1 MPLDF
6 SYRPREPSDFPN
18 WSFPTIDFEYDPRSQ
33 SVWMYYKSDG
43 PPFYSLQTLRDMADL
58 RESLKGL
65 FASGLT
71 KTYPVRYFAMA
82 SRKAGVFNLGG
93 DLAMFAQ
100 SIREQDHDNL
110 SFYAHACIDV
120 VHGLATAF
128 DLPIVTISVIT
139 GQALGGGL
147 EAALAEDYVLAEENA
162 KIGVPEV
169 AFNTFPGMGAVSL
182 LSRRLGTARAEDI
195 IASGKIY
202 SGQQMFDLGVVDVLA
217 PAGEA
222 QFATLH
228 WMMDGG
234 EERFERRRA
243 IAAAR
248 RRFFP
253 ITREELERIT
263 DIWVNC
269 SCDVTPH
276 DIRHM
281 ERLAAA
287 QRKLSAN
294 QFT

>member
-6 SYRPREPSDFPN
+6 SYRPRSPSDFPN
-18 WSFPTIDFEYDPRSQ
+18 WTFPTVDLDYDPASQ
-33 SVWMYYKSDG
+33 SVWMYYKSEA
-43 PPFYSLQTLRDMADL
+43 PPFYSLQTLRDMADI
-58 RESLKGL
+58 RESLKLLFRKGL
-65 FASGLT
+65 NA
-71 KTYPVRYFAMA
+71 KYPVRYFAMA
-82 SRKAGVFNLGG
+82 SRKPGVFNLGG

-100 SIREQDHDNL
+100 SIRDQDHENL

-120 VHGLATAF
+120 VHGLAVAF

-147 EAALAEDYVLAEENA
+147 EAALAEDYVLAEESA

-195 IASGKIY
+195 IASGRIY
-202 SGQQMFDLGVVDVLA
+202 SGREMYDLGVVDIVA

-222 QFATLH
+222 HTATLA
-228 WMMDGG
+228 WMTDGG
-234 EERFERRRA
+234 EERFQRRRA

-287 QRKLSAN
+287 QKRFSAG

>member
-6 SYRPREPSDFPN
+6 SYRPRDPSDFAS
-18 WSFPTIDFEYDPRSQ
+18 WTFPTLDLEYDAASR
-33 SVWMYYKSDG
+33 SVWMYYKAEG
-43 PPFYSLQTLRDMADL
+43 PPFYSLQTLRDMAEV
-58 RESLKGL
+58 RESLRAL
-65 FASGLT
+65 FAAGLT
-71 KTYPVRYFAMA
+71 ERVPIRYFVMA

-100 SIREQDHDNL
+100 SIRDQDHENL
-110 SFYAHACIDV
+110 TFYAHACIDV

-128 DLPIVTISVIT
+128 DLPIVTLSVVT

-147 EAALAEDYVLAEENA
+147 EAALAEDYVLAETSA

-182 LSRRLGTARAEDI
+182 LSRRLGAAQAEDI

-202 SGQQMFDLGVVDVLA
+202 SGQEMFDLGVVDILA
-217 PAGEA
+217 PPGRAHA
-222 QFATLH
+222 DAVA
-228 WMMDGG
+228 WMTEGG
-234 EERFERRRA
+234 EERFQRRRA

-287 QRKLSAN
+287 QKKFATA